1 MDEVTTT
8 KAGRKPRK
16 PKRKTSSRFKG
27 WFKRPDLAEKMKAK
41 WADPEYRE
49 KMKKVH
55 AAIAERRKTDPNCTR
70 AGVPDGMRRRT
81 AKRMWAKAEEAADR
95 FIQMLKDEG
104 DLPQVTVP
112 GTDEGMAEAALK
124 EAFKLAVVPG
134 DQKVRLAAIRTV
146 LDFTKSKPESKS
158 KVTIDTAE
166 DWLKAA
172 EADMKANG

>member
-1 MDEVTTT
+1 MDEVTKKP
-8 KAGRKPRK
+8 KAGRKKRK

-27 WFKRPDLAEKMKAK
+27 WFKRPDLAETMKAR

-49 KMKKVH
+49 KMTKVH
-55 AAIAERRKTDPNCTR
+55 AENAERRKTDPNYTR
-70 AGVPDGMRRRT
+70 AGVPDGMRKRT
-81 AKRMWAKAEEAADR
+81 AKRLWAKAGQAADR

-104 DLPQVTVP
+104 DLPQVPSTE
-112 GTDEGMAEAALK
+112 EGMAEAALK
-124 EAFKLAVVPG
+124 EAFKLAIVPG
-134 DQKVRLAAIRTV
+134 DQKIKLAAIRTV

-172 EADMKANG
+172 EAEMKANG